1 LRPGAYAARVVTPLA
16 YPRPVREAG
25 AIDRHRFDSEIRP
38 AREPVVLRGLAAN
51 WPAVQAGREG
61 AAAIVAYCKRF
72 SHDRPV
78 SAIVGDPAIHG
89 RFFYNDDLTGMN
101 FVRGVSPLDPFLDRL
116 LRECERP
123 TGYAMAVQSMPA
135 PELLPGFTAENAIQL
150 VDDAVAPRLWLG
162 NKLQVA
168 AHYDL
173 MENVGIVV
181 AGRRRFTLFPPDQV
195 ANLYMGPLEFTP
207 AGTPTSFVDVTAPD
221 LERFPRYAEAA
232 QHAQAAVLEPGDAL
246 YIPFRWW
253 HAVESLDE
261 VNLFANYWWTPPQ
274 PPMLNPHDA
283 LLHALFS
290 LRLLPEDQRLAW
302 RAMFD
307 HLVFQI
313 NGDPVAH
320 IPEAARGVLGT
331 ATPEKVRDAR
341 DALRHALDMRR

>member
-1 LRPGAYAARVVTPLA
+1 MQPGAYAARVVTPLA
-16 YPRPVREAG
+16 HPRPVREAG

-38 AREPVVLRGLAAN
+38 AREPVVLRGLAAD

-116 LRECERP
+116 LRECERS

-135 PELLPGFTAENAIQL
+135 PALLPGFTAENAIQL

-173 MENVGIVV
+173 MENVSIVV
-181 AGRRRFTLFPPDQV
+181 AGRRSNSRPRARRQALS
-195 ANLYMGPLEFTP
+195 
-207 AGTPTSFVDVTAPD
+207 TS
-221 LERFPRYAEAA
+221 
-232 QHAQAAVLEPGDAL
+232 
-246 YIPFRWW
+246 
-253 HAVESLDE
+253 
-261 VNLFANYWWTPPQ
+261 
-274 PPMLNPHDA
+274 
-283 LLHALFS
+283 LHPIS
-290 LRLLPEDQRLAW
+290 SGS
-302 RAMFD
+302 RAMRR
-307 HLVFQI
+307 
-313 NGDPVAH
+313 P
-320 IPEAARGVLGT
+320 RS
-331 ATPEKVRDAR
+331 
-341 DALRHALDMRR
+341 MRRRQCSNPATRSTSPFVGGTR